1 MPPTV
6 PANQGWNCACPQVLS
21 KVKAVPA
28 LKSLSDNDTFL
39 LGNQDVYLE
48 KFRVFKAGL
57 RPNTLAWHN
66 KIGHAVL
73 FCWFLEL
80 P

>member
-1 MPPTV
+1 MAGQSTARCVLSGHVLFLGEP
-6 PANQGWNCACPQVLS
+6 ACP
-21 KVKAVPA
+21 
-28 LKSLSDNDTFL
+28 SLGV

-48 KFRVFKAGL
+48 KIRVFKAGL
-57 RPNTLAWHN
+57 RPDTLAWHN

>member
-1 MPPTV
+1 MLGLCLPSSPLPHT
-6 PANQGWNCACPQVLS
+6 

-28 LKSLSDNDTFL
+28 LESLSDNDTFL
-39 LGNQDVYLE
+39 LGNQDAYLE
-48 KFRVFKAGL
+48 KIRVFKAGL
-57 RPNTLAWHN
+57 RPDTLAWHN
-66 KIGHAVL
+66 KIGRAVL